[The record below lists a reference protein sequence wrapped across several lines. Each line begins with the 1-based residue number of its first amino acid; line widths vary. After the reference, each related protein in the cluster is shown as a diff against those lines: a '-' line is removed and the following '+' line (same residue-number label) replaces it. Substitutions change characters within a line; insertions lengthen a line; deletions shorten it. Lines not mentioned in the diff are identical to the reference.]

1 MDTLLLFLNLLYQLL
16 QVGLLGDI
24 NVSDTARMISNASSS
39 NLAEVRHTE

>member
-1 MDTLLLFLNLLYQLL
+1 MDALLLLLDLLYQLL
-16 QVGLLGDI
+16 EIGLLGDI